1 MFGHRQRRNL
11 PSVPTGLN
19 LLQLRRV
26 NSESRFSLPAVPPPF
41 LTANSNLDDESDLL
55 EIDLND
61 PTGSMSRTERSKT
74 ESEIIH
80 RNEMN
85 SHVKSFHTTNPSPSI
100 DRLSSM
106 RTQTKQL
113 RDQTTNTPPIANLNS
128 TGKPKKKLKKKATS
142 PPIKTNGHHA
152 NGQTSPTRTS
162 PPALMLPLT
171 TTTTTNPNPQKLQK
185 VCPFRS
191 PSLMKSSSKDELS
204 FSSRARVQKFHIRF
218 RY

>member
-11 PSVPTGLN
+11 PSVPAGLN
-19 LLQLRRV
+19 QLQLRRV

-61 PTGSMSRTERSKT
+61 PAGSMSRTERSKT
-74 ESEIIH
+74 ESEIMH

-85 SHVKSFHTTNPSPSI
+85 SHAKTFHTTNPSQSI
-100 DRLSSM
+100 DRLSST

-113 RDQTTNTPPIANLNS
+113 RDQTTNTPPISNLNL

-142 PPIKTNGHHA
+142 PPIKTNGHHT
-152 NGQTSPTRTS
+152 NGQTTPTQTN
-162 PPALMLPLT
+162 PPVLMLPSSSTST
-171 TTTTTNPNPQKLQK
+171 TTTTTTANPTPQKLQK
-185 VCPFRS
+185 VCLYRP
-191 PSLMKSSSKDELS
+191 PLLMKSSSIDEIS
-204 FSSRARVQKFHIRF
+204 FFF
-218 RY
+218 

>member
-19 LLQLRRV
+19 QLQLRRV
-26 NSESRFSLPAVPPPF
+26 TSESRFTLPAVPPPF
-41 LTANSNLDDESDLL
+41 LIGHSNLDDESDLL

-61 PTGSMSRTERSKT
+61 PEGSMSRTERSKT

-80 RNEMN
+80 RNEIN
-85 SHVKSFHTTNPSPSI
+85 SHVKSFHATNPSPSI

-142 PPIKTNGHHA
+142 PPIKTNGHHT
-152 NGQTSPTRTS
+152 NGQTTPTQTN
-162 PPALMLPLT
+162 PPALIVPPPSSSSSSTM
-171 TTTTTNPNPQKLQK
+171 TTNPNPRKLQK
-185 VCPFRS
+185 V
-191 PSLMKSSSKDELS
+191 SLSC
-204 FSSRARVQKFHIRF
+204 
-218 RY
+218 Y

>member
-19 LLQLRRV
+19 QLQLRRV

-41 LTANSNLDDESDLL
+41 LMPNSNLDDESDLL

-61 PTGSMSRTERSKT
+61 PTGSMTRTERSKT

-80 RNEMN
+80 QHEPK
-85 SHVKSFHTTNPSPSI
+85 SHHRSFHPNNPSPSI

-106 RTQTKQL
+106 RIPPKQL

-128 TGKPKKKLKKKATS
+128 TGKPKKKLKKKSAS
-142 PPIKTNGHHA
+142 PPIKTNGHHT
-152 NGQTSPTRTS
+152 NGQITPTRMS
-162 PPALMLPLT
+162 PPILMIPSSST
-171 TTTTTNPNPQKLQK
+171 MTSTSPQKLQK
-185 VCPFRS
+185 VRFFFFPGLLVKKRVFY
-191 PSLMKSSSKDELS
+191 
-204 FSSRARVQKFHIRF
+204 SRAQVQKFHIRF